1 MQERK
6 LVVNYKYST
15 IVLLEQDKWTPL
27 MYAVKEGHTDVVKV
41 LLEQKE
47 LEILAVNKVCEYL
60 CIHLPIHL
68 GVWSMLWLLLLSIS
82 LHREAKQCFI
92 SLAHMVRSSAF
103 RRSMPVS
110 NWKLLLRKTF

>member
-15 IVLLEQDKWTPL
+15 IALLEQDKWTPL

-68 GVWSMLWLLLLSIS
+68 GVWSMLWLLLLSIE
-82 LHREAKQCFI
+82 RPN
-92 SLAHMVRSSAF
+92 SASY
-103 RRSMPVS
+103 RWLTWSDRVLSGDPCQS
-110 NWKLLLRKTF
+110 RTGSYY